1 MFNGDV
7 LREYAITMCRWE
19 GARGV
24 RRRNQND
31 QLIPLVSCAVSILPN
46 SPLELDSVRL
56 GVPSV
61 QVGVEPSTD
70 AGGVQVRTPRELY

>member
-1 MFNGDV
+1 MLKTTWV
-7 LREYAITMCRWE
+7 LSVCDRLDCY
-19 GARGV
+19 
-24 RRRNQND
+24 
-31 QLIPLVSCAVSILPN
+31 IPI